1 MNTKQVSLPIEV
13 IVNLLR
19 SLDLQTREEVF
30 KEVFIEHDTAPLS
43 PEEEQALQAAENE
56 YERGE
61 TISWPH
67 SE

>member
-19 SLDLQTREEVF
+19 SLDLQTREEIF
-30 KEVFIEHDTAPLS
+30 EEVFVECETEPLS
-43 PEEEQALQAAENE
+43 PDEEEALRTAVNE
-56 YERGE
+56 YEKGE
-61 TISWPH
+61 TISWVH